1 MAFRT
6 ATGRSRGA
14 CAAGFTLIELLVVM
28 AIIAT
33 LLTIAVPRYFRSLE
47 RARETT
53 LRQDLAVMRDAID
66 KFAGDTG
73 RLPES
78 IEELVTQRYLR
89 TLPEDPITKS
99 SATWVIVKSED
110 AEVSG
115 MRDIRSGAEGLA
127 ESGEPF
133 SEL

>member
-1 MAFRT
+1 MAFPS
-6 ATGRSRGA
+6 ATGSSCSKPGG
-14 CAAGFTLIELLVVM
+14 GFTLIELLVVM

-33 LLTIAVPRYFRSLE
+33 LLTIAVPRYFQSLE
-47 RARETT
+47 RAKETA

-78 IEELVTQRYLR
+78 MDELVAERYMR
-89 TLPEDPITKS
+89 ALPEDPFTRS
-99 SATWVIVKSED
+99 SGSWVLVMSDDPEQTG
-110 AEVSG
+110 V
-115 MRDIRSGAEGLA
+115 RDVRSGAEGLA
-127 ESGEPF
+127 KSGVPF